1 MNGALWRSRLLTDHW
16 FSNLP
21 AGLQD
26 GLLAAARQR
35 RPTPGK
41 PLFMR
46 GDPPCG
52 LYAVVEGAVRVG
64 DDQEHIKLTVPS
76 STDLPYWFG
85 EVSLFDGLPRTQD
98 VFSHAQSIVLHI
110 PQADLDRLLK
120 ANPSYRHQF
129 AALLQ
134 LKLRVT
140 SAQLEQH
147 AELPTF
153 ARAAFCLLLVS
164 QGYGPINLRPRFVRL
179 PLTQLARWLA
189 ISKPT
194 LISVLNDLQALGVL
208 IPVTDGIEIL
218 DFNKLRA
225 AAS

>member
-1 MNGALWRSRLLTDHW
+1 
-16 FSNLP
+16 
-21 AGLQD
+21 
-26 GLLAAARQR
+26 
-35 RPTPGK
+35 
-41 PLFMR
+41 
-46 GDPPCG
+46 
-52 LYAVVEGAVRVG
+52 
-64 DDQEHIKLTVPS
+64 
-76 STDLPYWFG
+76 
-85 EVSLFDGLPRTQD
+85 
-98 VFSHAQSIVLHI
+98 
-110 PQADLDRLLK
+110 
-120 ANPSYRHQF
+120 
-129 AALLQ
+129 LQ